1 MNETKK
7 IEVLHYPTIGGYY
20 KHYKGGI
27 YKFLHMATHTET
39 QEPLCIYQSVLYGSY
54 HARPLSSWNESLRLS
69 REEMIKSGIR
79 STSISRFTPTNYDG
93 QV

>member
-1 MNETKK
+1 MDKTKK
-7 IEVLHYPTIGGYY
+7 IEVQHYPKIGRHY

-54 HARPLSSWNESLRLS
+54 HARPLSSWNESIKLS
-69 REEMIKSGIR
+69 KEEMIKSGIR
-79 STSISRFTPTNYDG
+79 STPVSRFHEIDYDG